1 MKKALAILLFFGIF
15 FGAGL
20 LAGGNA
26 QASKLSN
33 FLNSLG
39 QQQSEQDQGDV
50 AEQQSDEGYQV
61 VEQPAERAV
70 VGRRLLS
77 NGVSLSKGF
86 FLPSQRCDNQGQQQ
100 PRQKTVHGTSRIAN
114 CWDFPDDK

>member
-61 VEQPAERAV
+61 VEQPAEREV
-70 VGRRLLS
+70 VVEQPVVVERR
-77 NGVSLSKGF
+77 VVIERIF
-86 FLPSQRCDNQGQQQ
+86 PAQPAMRQ
-100 PRQKTVHGTSRIAN
+100 PRPATAPAKN
-114 CWDFPDDK
+114 CPRNKPDC